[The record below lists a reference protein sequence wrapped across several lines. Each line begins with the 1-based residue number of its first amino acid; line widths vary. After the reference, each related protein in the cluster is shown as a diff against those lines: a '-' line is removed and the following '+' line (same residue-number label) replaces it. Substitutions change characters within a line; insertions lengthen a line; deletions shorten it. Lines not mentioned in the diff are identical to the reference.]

1 MSKAYDRYLQQEAE
15 EWFEE
20 YDHDTTTGLLRDMTG
35 EPLEDEDEDSEI
47 FKMTGI
53 Y

>member
-1 MSKAYDRYLQQEAE
+1 MNAYDKMLQKEAE

-20 YDHDTTTGLLRDMTG
+20 YDHNTTTGLLRDMTG
-35 EPLEDEDEDSEI
+35 EPIEDEDEDDEI
-47 FKMTGI
+47 FRMTGI